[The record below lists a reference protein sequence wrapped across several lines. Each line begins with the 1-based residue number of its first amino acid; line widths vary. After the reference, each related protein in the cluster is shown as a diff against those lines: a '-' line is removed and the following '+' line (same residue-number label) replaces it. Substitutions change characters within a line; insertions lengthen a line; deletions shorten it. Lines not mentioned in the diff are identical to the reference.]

1 MSLKSTSK
9 VAAFAVISFLASTG
23 YAAAG
28 VLDPIINLLNDIVS
42 DLSTLVTAVGVL
54 AFIVAIIMM
63 MFGQGNAWKLMVV
76 AFLIVLA
83 ANAQSIVSSIS
94 GV

>member
-1 MSLKSTSK
+1 MSIKILNIATL
-9 VAAFAVISFLASTG
+9 ATITIFASTG

-42 DLSTLVTAVGVL
+42 DLSVLVTVIGVV

-76 AFLIVLA
+76 AILIVLA
-83 ANAQSIVSSIS
+83 ANAQDIVASIS